1 MPHPKKKQRI
11 TVDDVRSLTE
21 ATAADDQ
28 MMTAVANHLS
38 VDELAN
44 IFGFLSGPKEVM
56 PKRRVCKKWTEAVR
70 KTIIPANEE
79 FEVNSV
85 EKYNTMGV
93 ITRAMPNLQR
103 ITISYLGEGHKY
115 AGWGGSR

>member
-38 VDELAN
+38 VDELA
-44 IFGFLSGPKEVM
+44 IYS
-56 PKRRVCKKWTEAVR
+56 
-70 KTIIPANEE
+70 
-79 FEVNSV
+79 
-85 EKYNTMGV
+85 
-93 ITRAMPNLQR
+93 
-103 ITISYLGEGHKY
+103 
-115 AGWGGSR
+115 